1 MSWIFQVV
9 SRLKQAR
16 GVTEIGSVIV
26 LSLATIVSAWCA
38 YQAARWGGIE
48 TFQLN
53 DVDRLERRA
62 TQLEVQADQ
71 QRTFDANM
79 FGQFVAAR
87 SRGEDKLADYL
98 RQRFRPE
105 ARTALEAW
113 LATRPRINPD
123 APPHPF
129 VMAEYELASQQ
140 QAARLVEQ
148 ASKRLDEARRANSWS
163 DNYVLLTVAFTSVLF
178 FTGICT
184 KLPTQMMR
192 RATLAIGCILFLIA
206 VVVLIGWFPVAPLW

>member
-9 SRLKQAR
+9 SRLRQAH

-53 DVDRLERRA
+53 ELDRLERQA
-62 TQLEVQADQ
+62 TRLEVQADQ
-71 QRTFDANM
+71 LRTFDANM

-87 SRGEDKLADYL
+87 SRGEQELADYL

-105 ARTALEAW
+105 ARPALEAW
-113 LATRPRINPD
+113 LATQPRTNPE

-129 VMAEYELASQQ
+129 VMPEYQLSSQKRAAHLLQ
-140 QAARLVEQ
+140 QASRQ
-148 ASKRLDEARRANSWS
+148 LDEARRANTRS